1 MSTLWDGLWASLT
14 AAVVSA
20 LVAVA
25 VVHLSNRSARRS
37 WYDQRRIEA
46 YERVLD
52 AFGCCWTITSRNWDY
67 YDNSQEN
74 IVDTDAIMRL
84 RDQDLIQA
92 ETKTVRAIDVWGLYL
107 GKDGVDLLG
116 AARRALDTLSG
127 EWLWSSYLGRG
138 ALYIPLLD
146 LCPPDEGTDPVED
159 SVLSEIPGNVSHT
172 SGEADGENREM
183 SGTDGWPS
191 ASPYEQEWEN
201 FRELADAWHV
211 NRRLKRKRIERE
223 LRSVFRLRH
232 HTVEDVVRSG
242 AKLRFSIE

>member
-1 MSTLWDGLWASLT
+1 MGTLWDGLWASLT

-52 AFGCCWTITSRNWDY
+52 AFGDCWTITSRNWDY
-67 YDNSQEN
+67 YHSSQAVN
-74 IVDTDAIMRL
+74 VDTDAIMRL
-84 RDQDLIQA
+84 RDQDLTQA
-92 ETKTVRAIDVWGLYL
+92 EGKTAHAIDVWGLYL
-107 GKDGVDLLG
+107 GKDGVELLG

-146 LCPPDEGTDPVED
+146 VCPPDEGTDAVGD
-159 SVLSEIPGNVSHT
+159 SVLSEVAGNVSR
-172 SGEADGENREM
+172 EIEDADGENIEV
-183 SGTDGWPS
+183 SEADGWS
-191 ASPYEQEWEN
+191 SVSPYEQEWKN
-201 FRELADAWHV
+201 FRGLADEWHV
-211 NRRLKRKRIERE
+211 NRGRERKRIGRE

-232 HTVEDVVRSG
+232 HTIEDVVRSG
-242 AKLRFSIE
+242 AELRFSIE